1 MTGVFTFGD
10 RHRHRKGK
18 WPCEDRGRNWSDVT
32 INQGIPRITDNHKLK
47 EATTDS
53 FLRVFRQIMALL
65 TPGF

>member
-10 RHRHRKGK
+10 RHRKGR

-32 INQGIPRITDNHKLK
+32 INQGLPRITDNHKLK

-53 FLRVFRQIMALL
+53 FLRVF
-65 TPGF
+65 